1 MDNGQLAFVNPFD
14 AKEDAD
20 DKERPH
26 PLAISLTRTEWC
38 LASCTPAARLAEQR
52 LIALRGCG
60 HRSVQLIVAAT
71 DVRALHLNYS
81 AQMPRSSWESPREQ
95 KVFVNVIV
103 G

>member
-1 MDNGQLAFVNPFD
+1 
-14 AKEDAD
+14 
-20 DKERPH
+20 
-26 PLAISLTRTEWC
+26 
-38 LASCTPAARLAEQR
+38 LAEQR